1 MPPDQEGS
9 REVFKIRGALSLLFK
24 GGVWTLVVTW
34 ELVIQNL
41 VSPPSLVAI
50 LIQSTNSSRG
60 ALQVGT
66 LTS

>member
-1 MPPDQEGS
+1 M
-9 REVFKIRGALSLLFK
+9 LFK